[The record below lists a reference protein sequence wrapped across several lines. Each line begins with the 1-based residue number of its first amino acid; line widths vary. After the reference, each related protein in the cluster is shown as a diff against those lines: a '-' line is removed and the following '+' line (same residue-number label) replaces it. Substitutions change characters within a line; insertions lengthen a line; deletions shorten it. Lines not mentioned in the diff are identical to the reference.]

1 LKNTKLFIIAGA
13 IAAAFVGII
22 YFDNTQPA
30 QAPTEE
36 NNNLAA
42 DDTSDWETY
51 RNEEFGYEV
60 KYPAGWTVSAWEKI
74 AYFCSPQ
81 IQACGPE
88 PHDIKANVSVSVK
101 GETGTLE
108 SYVQSPA
115 SGLEIVDEVE
125 IGGQKAYITGSVSDN
140 FGKFIEKQVHVKNG
154 DSIYEVT
161 AYSQGYSRSE
171 FDQILS
177 TFKFIDSTDTSDWK
191 TYRNEEYGFE
201 LRYPSNLNPLD
212 NGGLILFRDST
223 AGAFVVS
230 INTGNFAACT
240 HFEGEVQTETV
251 TISGTEVLKSECGT
265 MVEYIFFPPHSN
277 FFIYSSSRFLD
288 RKIFNKVLSTFKFIE
303 P

>member
-1 LKNTKLFIIAGA
+1 MGNKKLFIIAGA
-13 IAAAFVGII
+13 IAAAFVGVI
-22 YFDNTQPA
+22 YFDNTRQV

-36 NNNLAA
+36 NDNESA
-42 DDTSDWETY
+42 DE
-51 RNEEFGYEV
+51 
-60 KYPAGWTVSAWEKI
+60 
-74 AYFCSPQ
+74 
-81 IQACGPE
+81 
-88 PHDIKANVSVSVK
+88 
-101 GETGTLE
+101 
-108 SYVQSPA
+108 
-115 SGLEIVDEVE
+115 
-125 IGGQKAYITGSVSDN
+125 
-140 FGKFIEKQVHVKNG
+140 
-154 DSIYEVT
+154 
-161 AYSQGYSRSE
+161 
-171 FDQILS
+171 
-177 TFKFIDSTDTSDWK
+177 TSDWK